1 MICVDIAEQK
11 RNSPHIHC
19 TMLTSER
26 PCAEEMSVEEMK
38 AEIEVRHRESMQLY
52 ML

>member
-1 MICVDIAEQK
+1 MTCVDIAE
-11 RNSPHIHC
+11 PELTPFIHC
-19 TMLTSER
+19 TMLTLER